1 LGNVVALQRQ
11 FQNRIP
17 STGHPVDFSLSEE
30 QVLLRDSVDKYVRE
44 HCGVERHRRLC
55 KSELGFDPGA
65 WQQFADLGWL
75 SVPFSEALGGI
86 AGGATELMLVS
97 EALGRG
103 LVREPFLSTVVTCG
117 GLLQRA
123 GNQAQ
128 QKAYIPAIINGTA
141 QWAFAFAE
149 TSSGYDLARVITL
162 AQHSGNKYVLTGSKI
177 AVLNAHCADYLIV
190 SARILGVLGDRAG
203 ITLFIVDADAP
214 GVARENFVALD
225 GSRGA
230 HVRLDNVLLSED
242 RILGYAGHAL
252 PLAEAVI
259 DTAIVA
265 LGAEA
270 LGAMQALL
278 DVTVEY
284 TKTREQFGQPIS
296 KFQVLQHR
304 MADMYMKVEETRSL
318 LLNAAIALDE
328 ASDDSAAACAAL
340 KVKVSEAGRFVAQ
353 QAVQLHGGIGMT
365 DELCVGHHYKR
376 LMVLARLF
384 GDEAYYLQKY
394 ADLAAARVA

>member
-1 LGNVVALQRQ
+1 
-11 FQNRIP
+11 
-17 STGHPVDFSLSEE
+17 VDFSLSEE

-44 HCGVERHRRLC
+44 QCGVERHRTLC
-55 KSELGFDPGA
+55 RTDLGFDQGA
-65 WQQFADLGWL
+65 WQQFAQLGWL

-86 AGGATELMLVS
+86 AGGATDLMVIG
-97 EALGRG
+97 EALGKG
-103 LVREPFLSTVVTCG
+103 LAREPFLTTVVTCG
-117 GLLQRA
+117 SFLQHG
-123 GNQAQ
+123 GNAAQQAQ
-128 QKAYIPAIINGTA
+128 YVPAIIDGSA

-149 TSSGYDLARVITL
+149 SASGYDLSRVTTV
-162 AQHSGNKYVLTGSKI
+162 AQRKGANYVLSGSKL
-177 AVLNAHCADYLIV
+177 AVLNAHCANHLIV
-190 SARILGVLGDRAG
+190 SARIGDEAADGAG

-214 GVARENFVALD
+214 GVVREDFVTVD

-230 HVRLDNVLLSED
+230 HLQLNGVELTAAH
-242 RILGYAGHAL
+242 ILGGAGDGL
-252 PLAEAVI
+252 PLIEAVI

-270 LGAMQALL
+270 LGGMQALL
-278 DVTVEY
+278 NATVEY

-296 KFQVLQHR
+296 KFQALQHR
-304 MADMYMKVEETRSL
+304 MAEMYMKVEETRSL

-328 ASDDSAAACAAL
+328 DSEDSAAACAAL
-340 KVKVSEAGRFVAQ
+340 KVKVSEAGKFVAQ

-376 LMVLARLF
+376 LMILAKLY

-394 ADLAAARVA
+394 ADLR